1 MLSRITGETMRRS
14 TFIATVSAL
23 ALFASAGSALA
34 QDPTPLRLG
43 DDVSGSLTSD
53 DPRVDDENSGQYVYD
68 LYSIDAEAG
77 QRLEIVMRSD
87 AFDSY
92 LELMRAGS
100 DEVLAQDDDGLGEG
114 LHSRL
119 RYTVSQDGTYV
130 LRARTLGGFE
140 GGDYAL
146 KASDRGPPPPAPRPT
161 PIRLGSTLDGQIS
174 DGDPEHE
181 GEDSYSSYLYDAYS
195 FSAREGD
202 RIAVTLESEP
212 FDPIVRVGRM
222 AGEVFEELA
231 SNDDRPGGGNLNSY
245 LVFTVPED
253 GEYIVRAAPL
263 GGTQTGAY
271 TVGIAEGPPPMATQP
286 IDFGDTVE
294 GELSDSDGQNGAGQI
309 ADAYTF
315 QGRSGQRVVVTMSS
329 DDFDTYLDLY
339 TGEGDGRYVVDSDD
353 DGAGEG
359 TDSRLSHT
367 LVEDGLYTIEARGFS
382 ADGRGDYELTLTEA
396 APEPEPTPLAYG
408 RTIQGEINDGDP
420 RDDDNRGFDAFRIS
434 GREGNR
440 IQLIM
445 RSGDF
450 DTFLQIGSPEG
461 DFYALASDDD
471 GLGEGTDSRLNYI
484 LPSTGDFIVRAGPLF
499 SDADGLYSLEL
510 IDRGPQPAPG
520 SIIVGGTARGTLSED
535 DAIAEDGSFYD
546 AYRISVKAGDKLRL
560 TMVSNEFDTYLDIG
574 RGDGTEWT
582 SVASD
587 DDGLSDTH
595 AKVDW
600 SVEEDGDYVIRA
612 RSFASGQTGAYA
624 LTIEPRE

>member
-1 MLSRITGETMRRS
+1 MRRS
-14 TFIATVSAL
+14 TIIATVSAI

-34 QDPTPLRLG
+34 QDPTPLRL
-43 DDVSGSLTSD
+43 DQDVSGALTD
-53 DPRVDDENSGQYVYD
+53 DDARVDDPDMGQYVYD
-68 LYSIDAEAG
+68 LYAIDARAG
-77 QRLEIVMRSD
+77 QRLEITMRSD

-92 LELMRAGS
+92 LELTRAGS
-100 DEVLAQDDDGLGEG
+100 NEVLASDDDGLGEG

-119 RYTVSQDGTYV
+119 RYTVVEGGTYV
-130 LRARTLGGFE
+130 LRARTLGGLE

-146 KASDRGPPPPAPRPT
+146 KMIDRGPAPPAPRPT
-161 PIRLGSTLDGQIS
+161 AIRLGSTIDGDIS
-174 DGDPEHE
+174 DNDPEHE
-181 GEDSYSSYLYDAYS
+181 GEDQYSNYLYDAYS
-195 FSAREGD
+195 FTAREGE
-202 RIAVTLESEP
+202 RIAVTLRSEA
-212 FDPIVRVGRM
+212 FDPIVRVGGM
-222 AGEVFEELA
+222 ALSGRWEELA
-231 SNDDRPGGGNLNSY
+231 ANDDRPGGGDLNSY
-245 LVFTVPED
+245 LVFTAPAD
-253 GEYIVRAAPL
+253 GEYLIRAAPL
-263 GGTQTGAY
+263 GGSQTGPY
-271 TVGIAEGPPPMATQP
+271 TVGIAEGPPPMSTRS
-286 IDFGDTVE
+286 IGFGDTIE
-294 GELSDSDGQNGAGQI
+294 GALSDDDGQNDSGVI
-309 ADAYTF
+309 ADGYTF
-315 QGRSGQRVVVTMSS
+315 EGRAGQRVVVTMSS
-329 DDFDTYLDLY
+329 DDFDTWLDLY
-339 TGEGDGRYVVDSDD
+339 AGEGGGRYVVDSDD

-359 TDSRLSHT
+359 TNSRLTYT
-367 LVEDGLYTIEARGFS
+367 LAEDGLYSIEARGFS
-382 ADGRGDYELTLTEA
+382 EDGRGDYELTLTEA

-408 RTIQGEINDGDP
+408 RTIEGEINAGDP

-434 GREGNR
+434 GQEGNR

-450 DTFLQIGSPEG
+450 DTYLQIGSPEG

-510 IDRGPQPAPG
+510 VDRGPQPAPG
-520 SIIVGGTARGTLSED
+520 SIIVGATARGSLGED

-574 RGDGTEWT
+574 RGEGAEWM

-600 SVEEDGDYVIRA
+600 SVEEDGEYIIRA

-624 LTIEPRE
+624 LNIEPRE

>member
-1 MLSRITGETMRRS
+1 
-14 TFIATVSAL
+14 
-23 ALFASAGSALA
+23 
-34 QDPTPLRLG
+34 
-43 DDVSGSLTSD
+43 
-53 DPRVDDENSGQYVYD
+53 
-68 LYSIDAEAG
+68 
-77 QRLEIVMRSD
+77 
-87 AFDSY
+87 
-92 LELMRAGS
+92 
-100 DEVLAQDDDGLGEG
+100 
-114 LHSRL
+114 
-119 RYTVSQDGTYV
+119 
-130 LRARTLGGFE
+130 
-140 GGDYAL
+140 
-146 KASDRGPPPPAPRPT
+146 
-161 PIRLGSTLDGQIS
+161 
-174 DGDPEHE
+174 
-181 GEDSYSSYLYDAYS
+181 
-195 FSAREGD
+195 
-202 RIAVTLESEP
+202 
-212 FDPIVRVGRM
+212 
-222 AGEVFEELA
+222 
-231 SNDDRPGGGNLNSY
+231 
-245 LVFTVPED
+245 
-253 GEYIVRAAPL
+253 
-263 GGTQTGAY
+263 
-271 TVGIAEGPPPMATQP
+271 
-286 IDFGDTVE
+286 
-294 GELSDSDGQNGAGQI
+294 
-309 ADAYTF
+309 
-315 QGRSGQRVVVTMSS
+315 VTMSS

-450 DTFLQIGSPEG
+450 DTFLQIGSPDG

-574 RGDGTEWT
+574 RGEGAEWM

-587 DDGLSDTH
+587 DDSLSDTH

-600 SVEEDGDYVIRA
+600 SVEEDGEYVIRA

>member
-1 MLSRITGETMRRS
+1 MRRL
-14 TFIATVSAL
+14 TFIATVSSIAL
-23 ALFASAGSALA
+23 LVSAGSALA
-34 QDPTPLRLG
+34 QDPAPLSL
-43 DDVSGSLTSD
+43 DQDISGTLTD
-53 DPRVDDENSGQYVYD
+53 NDARVDDPDMGQYVYD
-68 LYSIDAEAG
+68 LYSIDARAG
-77 QRLEIVMRSD
+77 QRLEITMRSD

-92 LELMRAGS
+92 LELMRSGS
-100 DEVLAQDDDGLGEG
+100 DEVLASDDDGLGEG

-119 RYTVSQDGTYV
+119 RYTVPEGGSYI
-130 LRARTLGGFE
+130 LRARTLGGLE
-140 GGDYAL
+140 GGDYVL
-146 KASDRGPPPPAPRPT
+146 KVIDRGPAPPAPRPT
-161 PIRLGSTLDGQIS
+161 TIRLGSTIEGDIS
-174 DGDPEHE
+174 DNDPEHE
-181 GEDSYSSYLYDAYS
+181 GEGQYSNYLYDAYS
-195 FSAREGD
+195 FNAREGD
-202 RIAVTLESEP
+202 RIAVTLRSEA
-212 FDPIVRVGRM
+212 FDPIVRVGGMDSR
-222 AGEVFEELA
+222 GRWEELA
-231 SNDDRPGGGNLNSY
+231 ANDDRPGGGDLNSY
-245 LVFTVPED
+245 LVFTAPAD
-253 GEYIVRAAPL
+253 GEYLIRAAPL
-263 GGTQTGAY
+263 GGSQTGAY
-271 TVGIAEGPPPMATQP
+271 TVGIAEGPPPMSTQS
-286 IDFGDTVE
+286 INVGDTVE
-294 GELSDSDGQNGAGQI
+294 GSLSDGDGRNDSGAI
-309 ADAYTF
+309 ADGYTF
-315 QGRSGQRVVVTMSS
+315 EGRAGQRVVVTMSS
-329 DDFDTYLDLY
+329 DEFDTWLDLY
-339 TGEGDGRYVVDSDD
+339 AGEGGGRYVVDSDD

-359 TDSRLSHT
+359 TNSRLTHT
-367 LVEDGLYTIEARGFS
+367 LTEDGLYTIEARGFS
-382 ADGRGDYELTLTEA
+382 ENGRGDYELTLTEA

-434 GREGNR
+434 GQEGNR

-520 SIIVGGTARGTLSED
+520 SIIVGAIARGTLSED

-574 RGDGTEWT
+574 RGEGAEWI

-612 RSFASGQTGAYA
+612 RSFSSGQTGAYA

>member
-1 MLSRITGETMRRS
+1 MRRS

-23 ALFASAGSALA
+23 ALFACAGSALA
-34 QDPTPLRLG
+34 QDPTPLRLDEDVAG
-43 DDVSGSLTSD
+43 ALTDDD
-53 DPRVDDENSGQYVYD
+53 ARVDDMDMGQYVYD
-68 LYSIDAEAG
+68 LYAIDVSAG
-77 QRLEIVMRSD
+77 QRLEFTMRSD
-87 AFDSY
+87 DFDSY

-100 DEVLAQDDDGLGEG
+100 DDVLASDDDGLGEG

-119 RYTVSQDGTYV
+119 RYTVGEGGTYI
-130 LRARTLGGFE
+130 LRARTLGGLE

-146 KASDRGPPPPAPRPT
+146 KAIDRGPAPPAPRPN
-161 PIRLGSTLDGQIS
+161 PIGLGSTLDGDIT
-174 DGDPEHE
+174 DADPEHE
-181 GEDSYSSYLYDAYS
+181 GEDQYSNYLYDAYS
-195 FSAREGD
+195 FTAREGD
-202 RIAVTLESEP
+202 RIAVTLESDA

-222 AGEVFEELA
+222 AGETFEELGA
-231 SNDDRPGGGNLNSY
+231 NDDRPGGGDLNSY
-245 LVFTVPED
+245 LLFTVPAD

-263 GGTQTGAY
+263 GGTQTGPY
-271 TVGIAEGPPPMATQP
+271 TVGISEGPPPMSVRA

-294 GELSDSDGQNGAGQI
+294 GELSDDDGQNGGGRI

-315 QGRSGQRVVVTMSS
+315 QGRAGQRVIVTMSS

-339 TGEGDGRYVVDSDD
+339 AGEGDGRYIVDSDD

-359 TDSRLSHT
+359 TNSRLSHT
-367 LVEDGLYTIEARGFS
+367 LTEDGLYTIEARGFS
-382 ADGRGDYELTLTEA
+382 EDGRGDYELTLTEA
-396 APEPEPTPLAYG
+396 APDPEPTPLAYG
-408 RTIQGEINDGDP
+408 TTIEGEISDGDP

-434 GREGNR
+434 GQEGNR
-440 IQLIM
+440 IQIIM

-471 GLGEGTDSRLNYI
+471 GLGEGTDSRLNFI
-484 LPSTGDFIVRAGPLF
+484 LPSTGDFILRAGPLF
-499 SDADGLYSLEL
+499 TDADGLYSLEL

-520 SIIVGGTARGTLSED
+520 SIIVGATARGTLSED

-560 TMVSNEFDTYLDIG
+560 TMVSNEFDAYLDIG
-574 RGDGTEWT
+574 RDEDGGWI

-587 DDGLSDTH
+587 DDSLSDTH
-595 AKVDW
+595 AKLDW
-600 SVEEDGDYVIRA
+600 SVDEDGDYVIRA
-612 RSFASGQTGAYA
+612 RSFAPGQSGAYA